1 VELKTNMNHHSANNA
16 LCLKKNIDVQQLNTD
31 LQTCLKA
38 QWKEHF
44 NDNDYSGSWTVIAL
58 RSQTGEAQDIFAHQS
73 AMPFKDTLLLAECG
87 YFKEILDAMLFEKE
101 TVRLLRLQPGSVVKP
116 HRDMGLAYRFGC
128 FRLHIPLAT
137 HASVEFIVGGE
148 NIPMKA
154 GECWYADF
162 DKTHSVH
169 NESAQ
174 ERIHLVIDGKRN
186 AWTDKLFADAGYDF
200 EEEKREIDY
209 SLETKKQMIE
219 QLRLMKTD
227 VADDMIKK
235 LELEIAAGSHGHATD

>member
-1 VELKTNMNHHSANNA
+1 MNNLSRNNS
-16 LCLKKNIDVQQLNTD
+16 LCIKKNIDVQRLNAD
-31 LQTCLKA
+31 LETCLKA

-44 NDNDYSGSWTVIAL
+44 NQHDYSGSWTVIAL
-58 RSQTGEAQDIFAHQS
+58 RSQTGNAEDIFAHNS
-73 AMPFKDTLLLAECG
+73 ERPFMDTPLLAKCD
-87 YFKEILDAMLFEKE
+87 YFKELLDGMLFEKE

-137 HASVEFIVGGE
+137 HAAVEFVVGGE
-148 NIPMKA
+148 NIPMKE

-162 DKTHSVH
+162 DQTHSVN
-169 NESAQ
+169 NESTR

-186 AWTDKLFADAGYDF
+186 AWTDQLFAAAGYDF
-200 EEEKREIDY
+200 EEEKRKVDY
-209 SLETKKQMIE
+209 SLDTKKQMIE

-227 VADDMIKK
+227 AANEMIKK
-235 LELEIAAGSHGHATD
+235 LEMEIGASNSNAHAGN

>member
-1 VELKTNMNHHSANNA
+1 MDQLSANNS
-16 LCLKKNIDVQQLNTD
+16 LCIKKNIDVERLNTD
-31 LQTCLKA
+31 LETCLKA

-44 NDNDYSGSWTVIAL
+44 NNNDYTGSWTVIAL
-58 RSQTGEAQDIFAHQS
+58 RSQTGNTQDIFAHGS
-73 AMPFKDTLLLAECG
+73 ELPFTDTPLLQECS
-87 YFKEILDAMLFEKE
+87 YFKELMDGMLFEKE

-137 HASVEFIVGGE
+137 HARVEFMVGGE
-148 NIPMKA
+148 NVPMKA

-162 DKTHSVH
+162 DQAHSVKNH
-169 NESAQ
+169 STQ

-186 AWTDKLFADAGYDF
+186 AWTDKLFADAGYNF
-200 EEEKREIDY
+200 EEEKRKTDY

-227 VADDMIKK
+227 AANEMIKK
-235 LELEIAAGSHGHATD
+235 LEMEIGASNNNAHAGN

>member
-1 VELKTNMNHHSANNA
+1 MNQSSVNNS
-16 LCLKKNIDVQQLNTD
+16 LRIKKDIDVQRLNAD
-31 LQTCLKA
+31 LETCLKA

-44 NDNDYSGSWTVIAL
+44 NQNDYSGSWTVIAL
-58 RSQTGEAQDIFAHQS
+58 RSQTGNAEDILANDSEQ
-73 AMPFKDTLLLAECG
+73 PFIDTPLLAQCH
-87 YFKEILDAMLFEKE
+87 YFKELLDAMLFEKE

-137 HASVEFIVGGE
+137 HTSVEFMVGGE
-148 NIPMKA
+148 NIPMKE

-162 DKTHSVH
+162 DQTHSVN
-169 NESAQ
+169 NESSQ

-186 AWTDKLFADAGYDF
+186 DWTDRLFADAGYDF
-200 EEEKREIDY
+200 EEEKRRIDY

-219 QLRLMKTD
+219 QLRQMKTD
-227 VADDMIKK
+227 VADEMIKK
-235 LELEIAAGSHGHATD
+235 LELEIGNSTA